1 MKTYLRVVLV
11 ILTLYLGVSNVKA
24 VDFNIHSKNAILYNL
39 DENII
44 LYEKSAYEKISIASM
59 TKIMTAIVAMEHIR
73 DLDEKITLTNEDF
86 YGLEEA
92 NASVAG
98 FEVGQHVTYRDLLYG
113 LLLPSGADAAQ
124 ALTRMV
130 AGGRV
135 NFINLMNEKAMDLG
149 LKNTHFVNETGLDEE
164 EHYSTVEEV
173 AIIFQYALRNEEL
186 KKIMTSSSYKMS
198 DNSFVVYNSI
208 DKNKRRYGI
217 EMDYLEGGKTGTTYD
232 AGLCLASI
240 ATWNNVHY
248 MLVTARAPYKEGP
261 KNLYDAKTIYE
272 HFMNHYGNQ
281 KIVEKKEKL
290 LTLNTLYTKE
300 DNVSFYADKTLE
312 KYLSNDFEKK
322 DLKYQYDGIKVIT
335 SKEQVGTKLGTLRIK
350 YQDETVYEQDIILR
364 KKLTFDIVKYVKA
377 HMELAIG
384 IMIICL
390 IAMIFVIKKMRRR
403 KKNGKKMDKIR

>member
-1 MKTYLRVVLV
+1 M
-11 ILTLYLGVSNVKA
+11 ILIS
-24 VDFNIHSKNAILYNL
+24 IHNL
-39 DENII
+39 DENTI
-44 LYEKSAYEKISIASM
+44 LYEKASKEKVSIASM
-59 TKIMTAIVAMEHIR
+59 TKIMTAIVAMEHIN

-98 FEVGQHVTYRDLLYG
+98 FEVGQRVTYRDLLYG

-124 ALTRMV
+124 ALTRNV

-186 KKIMTSSSYKMS
+186 KKIMTSSSYKIS

-248 MLVTARAPYKEGP
+248 MLVTARAPYNEGP

-300 DNVSFYADKTLE
+300 DNVSFYAEKTLE

-322 DLKYQYDGIKVIT
+322 DLKYQYGVSI
-335 SKEQVGTKLGTLRIK
+335 
-350 YQDETVYEQDIILR
+350 DI
-364 KKLTFDIVKYVKA
+364 
-377 HMELAIG
+377 
-384 IMIICL
+384 
-390 IAMIFVIKKMRRR
+390 
-403 KKNGKKMDKIR
+403 